1 MRTGTGWYPGSIA
14 RVKTSASLDSDQE
27 SETDS
32 GSRLVVAVDGPSGA
46 GKSSTSRGVA
56 IALGLRYLDTGA
68 MYRALTWWLLERGV
82 DTTDSEV
89 VAMLATGP
97 VIEVST
103 DPRAPWTRVDGTD
116 VSEAIRTR
124 EVTAAVSAVAAVPQV
139 RAQLIAMQ
147 RQIIASAP
155 GIVAEGRDIGTVVA
169 PDAQVKVFLTADGA
183 ARASRR
189 ATEANWST
197 RADQDRRDRLDAAQ
211 SGNGRGR
218 GRDRF
223 HRARPR
229 RGGRHHRRAG
239 PAEEQEMMPNEAAPV
254 PVVAVVGRPNVGKST
269 LVNRILGSRQAV
281 VEDTPGVTRDRVA
294 YDAIWNGRA
303 FTLVDTGGW
312 EPSVE
317 GTESLAARVAA
328 QARVAVDAADAVLFV
343 VDATVGVTDAD
354 AAVANVLR
362 RSGKPVV
369 VAANKVD
376 DTRAESE
383 VATLWSL
390 GLGEPAPVSALHGRS
405 SGDLLD
411 LVLDALPDAPKETD
425 AEAGPRRV
433 ALLGRPNVG
442 KSSLLNKLVGHE
454 RALVDPV
461 AGTTRDPVDELVE
474 LGGTTWRFVD
484 TAGIRRRF
492 RENQGADYYAAL
504 RTAGALDLA
513 EVAVVLI
520 DASEPL
526 TEQDLRIVAMVIEA
540 GRALVI
546 AYNKWDLV
554 DEERQRYLEREIDRQ
569 LHTARWAP
577 RVNISA
583 ATGRHMERLVP
594 ALETALEGWETR
606 VSTGRLNAWLTGLV
620 AATPPPVRGGRQP
633 KILFAT
639 QAGVRPPH
647 FVLFSSGFLEAS
659 YRRFIERRLR
669 EEFGFDGSPV
679 QVSVRVRAKRERTG
693 RRPAARSGHRH

>member
-1 MRTGTGWYPGSIA
+1 MP
-14 RVKTSASLDSDQE
+14 
-27 SETDS
+27 SEF
-32 GSRLVVAVDGPSGA
+32 L
-46 GKSSTSRGVA
+46 STS
-56 IALGLRYLDTGA
+56 
-68 MYRALTWWLLERGV
+68 
-82 DTTDSEV
+82 
-89 VAMLATGP
+89 
-97 VIEVST
+97 
-103 DPRAPWTRVDGTD
+103 
-116 VSEAIRTR
+116 
-124 EVTAAVSAVAAVPQV
+124 
-139 RAQLIAMQ
+139 
-147 RQIIASAP
+147 
-155 GIVAEGRDIGTVVA
+155 
-169 PDAQVKVFLTADGA
+169 
-183 ARASRR
+183 
-189 ATEANWST
+189 
-197 RADQDRRDRLDAAQ
+197 
-211 SGNGRGR
+211 
-218 GRDRF
+218 
-223 HRARPR
+223 
-229 RGGRHHRRAG
+229 
-239 PAEEQEMMPNEAAPV
+239 V

-312 EPSVE
+312 EPSIE
-317 GTESLAARVAA
+317 GTESLAARVAG

-354 AAVANVLR
+354 AAVAAVLR

-369 VAANKVD
+369 VAANKID
-376 DTRAESE
+376 DAKAEPE
-383 VATLWSL
+383 VAALWAL
-390 GLGEPAPVSALHGRS
+390 GLGEPVPVSALHGRN

-411 LVLDALPDAPKETD
+411 VVLDALPDAPKETD
-425 AEAGPRRV
+425 DTDGGPRRV

-442 KSSLLNKLVGHE
+442 KSSLLNKLAGHQ

-504 RTAGALDLA
+504 RTAGALDRA
-513 EVAVVLI
+513 EVAVVLV

-526 TEQDLRIVAMVIEA
+526 TEQDLRIVSMVIEA

-583 ATGRHMERLVP
+583 VTGRHTDRLVP
-594 ALETALEGWETR
+594 ALEKALAGWETR
-606 VSTGRLNAWLTGLV
+606 VPTGRLNAWLTGLV

-639 QAGVRPPH
+639 QAGIRPPH
-647 FVLFSSGFLEAS
+647 FVLFASGFLEAA
-659 YRRFIERRLR
+659 YRRFVERRLR
-669 EEFGFDGSPV
+669 EEFGFEGSPV
-679 QVSVRVRAKRERTG
+679 QVSVRVRAKRESRAG
-693 RRPAARSGHRH
+693 RRPAARGQRRR